1 LDDVALGRGDVVLIT
16 RETADH
22 PARDQLVDRAVED
35 DGGRLGLEVPP
46 ERPISLAALD
56 DAPDRADRLHELPG
70 PLLHLGASCDLAHD
84 DADDIG
90 LSKPSLEHGCGD
102 TAQLLE
108 RRVAGRLDRMEAIE

>member
-1 LDDVALGRGDVVLIT
+1 
-16 RETADH
+16 
-22 PARDQLVDRAVED
+22 
-35 DGGRLGLEVPP
+35 
-46 ERPISLAALD
+46 D

-108 RRVAGRLDRMEAIE
+108 RRVAGRLDRMEAIEQYRPMLAEDRLEHLVLRREVVVEQTVRDARLLCDVADAR